1 MKRII
6 VLLSSLAAV
15 VLAGGACFPLVDSSK
30 QAHDVGPSF
39 LGWGSI
45 A

>member
-15 VLAGGACFPLVDSSK
+15 VLSGGAMFR
-30 QAHDVGPSF
+30 
-39 LGWGSI
+39 W
-45 A
+45 